1 MGLTNATVR
10 SRHRYPS
17 AMTLEK
23 GDSDMPNP
31 QPGQSSAPHLSNGY
45 TEGLDG
51 RLINTSTGRPCG
63 DYGGT
68 LKVGKDGKL
77 HY

>member
-1 MGLTNATVR
+1 
-10 SRHRYPS
+10 
-17 AMTLEK
+17 
-23 GDSDMPNP
+23 MPNP